1 MTTDQILIKK
11 LDEFIRKYYTNRVI
25 RGLLWVLAGLTVFYL
40 LLVMVEFLFH
50 FNQVIRA
57 GFFFAF
63 LCVSLFLI
71 GRLIFVPIFQLLKIG
86 KILTYDKAA
95 LIIGQHFSEIEDK
108 LLNTLQLIRLQDK
121 ESEESSLLA
130 ASIEQRTREMKV
142 FRFNLV
148 IDFRNNLK
156 YVRYLVVPVLV
167 ILGLVL
173 FSPKI
178 ISDPTRRII
187 QFNHDFKKPL
197 PYKIELMNTDLT
209 ALEQEDF
216 EVKVRVT
223 GEEIPA
229 ELFLKV
235 NEFSYKMN
243 KGHGFEYV
251 HLFKAL
257 SANTSFR
264 ILAGD
269 FQSEEYI
276 IHVFPKALILNFDI
290 LINYPA
296 YINKSDEKLENLGDL
311 TVPEGSK
318 VTWKFHAKDVRN
330 INFRLNKD
338 KLLLVEEGRQTFVGS
353 SRITG
358 SCTYCVAPV
367 NANTLIPDSIVY
379 KINVVNDGYPSI
391 FVNEAVDS
399 LLATNL
405 FCKGTIK
412 DDYGFSKL
420 TFNYR
425 IFLGSDS
432 ANLIYKS
439 EPVSIDKSVNNQVF
453 YYSVDLL
460 KLLPEPGQQIS
471 YYFEIWDNDGVNGP
485 KSSKSEVKSIK
496 TPSTEEIVAH
506 IGDNEQ
512 SINQDFEKSI
522 ADSKA
527 MKKNMDELNKKLI
540 DQKDL
545 SWQEKRKVEDVIKAN
560 AAINEKIEK
569 IKRNNQ
575 ENINNEEK
583 SLQVSQRIID
593 KQKQLNELMDQ
604 LLSEEMKKM
613 MEELKELMKQVD
625 KAKLAS
631 LLEKMK
637 MSNKELETQLDRNL
651 ALMKQIEFD
660 RKVEAMVN
668 DIRKTAESQEK
679 LAKET
684 EGKDKNSADLMKEQE
699 KIGDKTDSLFK
710 QMSALEKL
718 GKELESPAD
727 LGNSKPKQESI
738 KKSQEESKNKL
749 LEKKNSEAAGAQK
762 KVAKEMKEL
771 ADQMEES
778 QEENEDNQLEEDA
791 ANIRMI
797 LENLVRLSFEQ
808 EEMIVK
814 TRVVLRNDPKF
825 TEIVFRQKEFGEKI
839 KVVEDSMNAIAK
851 RQIMIKPV
859 VSKEILS
866 INQNI
871 SLALDAMDKPTD
883 LIDTAG
889 ITLLVKTIFLP
900 IQNPMFRLATAFGVL
915 NRGTTGWMKMRTELS
930 VFKIGPLSFTT
941 IPGEAYPEVIN
952 GGIEAPDG
960 QDFKIQ
966 PVEVPSVREMMNG
979 KYKFV
984 FGLAND
990 EIGYIIP
997 KSQWD
1002 EEAPFTYNR
1011 KDSPYGEENSMGKE
1025 TAPFLHSNLKE
1036 MFKELNQMK

>member
-1 MTTDQILIKK
+1 M
-11 LDEFIRKYYTNRVI
+11 
-25 RGLLWVLAGLTVFYL
+25 
-40 LLVMVEFLFH
+40 
-50 FNQVIRA
+50 
-57 GFFFAF
+57 
-63 LCVSLFLI
+63 
-71 GRLIFVPIFQLLKIG
+71 
-86 KILTYDKAA
+86 
-95 LIIGQHFSEIEDK
+95 
-108 LLNTLQLIRLQDK
+108 
-121 ESEESSLLA
+121 
-130 ASIEQRTREMKV
+130 
-142 FRFNLV
+142 
-148 IDFRNNLK
+148 
-156 YVRYLVVPVLV
+156 VVPVLV

-243 KGHGFEYV
+243 KGHGFDYV

-276 IHVFPKALILNFDI
+276 VHVFPKALILNFDI

-871 SLALDAMDKPTD
+871 SLALDAMDTRNINQAVAKQQYVMTSINNLALLLNEALEKMNEKLSMKMKSKSGNKSCSKPSSKGGKMSAKSMKEMQEK
-883 LIDTAG
+883 LGGQLGKLKEALEG
-889 ITLLVKTIFLP
+889 AKKQGNGSKTG
-900 IQNPMFRLATAFGVL
+900 QQGMNREVARLAAQQEALRNEMQKYQDEMGAKGLKEQSNLNEAGRDMEQIEKNVL
-915 NRGTTGWMKMRTELS
+915 NKNISQETFLRQQKIISRLLESEIAEQTRDQEEKRESTEAKNPKTGNPGSIFQYNSKVKASQDNLNLMLPSLNMFYKNKVNSYT
-930 VFKIGPLSFTT
+930 VKI
-941 IPGEAYPEVIN
+941 E
-952 GGIEAPDG
+952 
-960 QDFKIQ
+960 
-966 PVEVPSVREMMNG
+966 R
-979 KYKFV
+979 
-984 FGLAND
+984 
-990 EIGYIIP
+990 
-997 KSQWD
+997 
-1002 EEAPFTYNR
+1002 
-1011 KDSPYGEENSMGKE
+1011 
-1025 TAPFLHSNLKE
+1025 
-1036 MFKELNQMK
+1036 